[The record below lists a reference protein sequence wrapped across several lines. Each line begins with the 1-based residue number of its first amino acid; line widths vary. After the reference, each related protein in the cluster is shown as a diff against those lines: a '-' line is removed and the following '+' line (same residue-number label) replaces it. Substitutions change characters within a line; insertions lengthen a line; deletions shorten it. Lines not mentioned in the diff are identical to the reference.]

1 MTLMLKEIQEEPASL
16 YACEKNNSETLKALA
31 AEMKQREIDNVILSA
46 RGSSDNAGN
55 YFKYLFEVTCGIPV
69 GFAAPAVTTVYGGTV
84 RMGKRTMVLGVSQS
98 GKAADVLEVIRSAN
112 SQGALTVAITNNTES
127 PLAKEAQVH
136 LFCSTG
142 EEKSVAAT
150 KTFIAQM
157 FLLARICQAYSGNEE
172 LCSALTRL
180 PEDIKK
186 VLSSEAA
193 VAKAAERYL
202 DAADCYVLG
211 RGYSYGIAQEI
222 ALKIMETTY
231 TKAKAFAASDFH
243 HGPFAVI
250 DSTARVILAAPS
262 DAAVKDLQEMFHKVK
277 AAGADVTVF
286 TDRPE
291 LFEGADAFVSFPTV
305 SAYTMPFLEA
315 VCAQLFAQALST
327 ARGLNPDQPR
337 GLNKITVTK

>member
-1 MTLMLKEIQEEPASL
+1 MTLMLKEIMEEPASL
-16 YACEKNNSETLKALA
+16 YACEKNNCQALNDLA
-31 AEMKQREIDNVILSA
+31 AEMKKRGIDNVILSA

-55 YFKYLFEVTCGIPV
+55 FFKYLFEVTCKLPV
-69 GFAAPAVTTVYGGTV
+69 GFAAPAVTTVYGSTV
-84 RMGKRTMVLGVSQS
+84 KMGRNTMALGVSQS
-98 GKAADVLEVIRSAN
+98 GKAADVLEIIRSAN
-112 SQGALTVAITNNTES
+112 AQGALTVTITNNLES
-127 PLAKEAQVH
+127 PLAKEGQVH

-157 FLLARICQAYSGNEE
+157 FLLARICQAYSGDRE
-172 LCSALTRL
+172 LCEALTRL
-180 PEDIKK
+180 PEDIQT
-186 VLSSEAA
+186 VIAGEPEI
-193 VAKAAERYL
+193 AKAAARYL
-202 DAADCYVLG
+202 KAEDCYVLG

-231 TKAKAFAASDFH
+231 TKAKAFASSDFH

-250 DSTARVILAAPS
+250 DESARVILAAPS
-262 DAAVKDLQEMFHKVK
+262 DATARDQIEMLKKVK

-286 TDRPE
+286 TDKPE
-291 LFEGADAFVSFPTV
+291 LFEGADAYVTFPTV

-327 ARGLNPDQPR
+327 GRGLNPDQPR